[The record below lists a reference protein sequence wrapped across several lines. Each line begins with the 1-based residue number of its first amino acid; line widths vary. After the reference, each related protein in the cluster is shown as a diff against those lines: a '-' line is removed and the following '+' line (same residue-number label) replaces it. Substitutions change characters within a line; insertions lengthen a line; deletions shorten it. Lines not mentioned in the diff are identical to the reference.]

1 MIEFKVMII
10 IIKQFGR
17 RLDEQRE
24 KLVFNKE
31 LEKMKKNQTEMKNT
45 ITEFQREETQAVND
59 ERSGEMQKQRKTG

>member
-1 MIEFKVMII
+1 MII

-31 LEKMKKNQTEMKNT
+31 LEKIKKNQTEMKNT
-45 ITEFQREETQAVND
+45 TTEFQRGD
-59 ERSGEMQKQRKTG
+59 SSS